1 MRALCL
7 PLHIR
12 QREGSAPG
20 AIHYRVMSAGR
31 QLSLWTALGLW
42 TASVAGAAIYG
53 AWRGYSGRAYVL
65 TLCVLAFLLAI
76 QLLAAAGN
84 FGERFARR
92 IGSSR
97 GALLAVVPLL
107 AYVIYLAG
115 TGNFTVPRFA
125 LAAAYVLLPVFVV
138 ISAGAAK
145 PGAWQDYLAMLAI
158 FLPLKFR
165 WLDGL
170 WPYPGP
176 RVAQMAPM
184 LLAITVALATFLLV
198 RQFSGVGYNIV
209 WGRDAAL
216 SVLFHF
222 ALLALIVI
230 PLGIALHFIQFDP
243 EQAHWRSLPVD
254 AAIIFL
260 LTAWPEEFLFRGL
273 LQNSLAHTFS
283 SETAGWFTASVIFG
297 LAHISYGVF
306 PNWRYALLATIA
318 GVFYGRTWRKTES
331 IFPAAI
337 VHALVD
343 ITWHLL
349 FRTL

>member
-1 MRALCL
+1 
-7 PLHIR
+7 
-12 QREGSAPG
+12 
-20 AIHYRVMSAGR
+20 MSAGR

-42 TASVAGAAIYG
+42 TATVAGAAIYG
-53 AWRGYSGRAYVL
+53 AWRGYSGRAYVF
-65 TLCVLAFLLAI
+65 TLCVLAFFLAI
-76 QLLAAAGN
+76 QLLFAAGN
-84 FGERFARR
+84 FGERFARQL
-92 IGSSR
+92 GSSR

-115 TGNFTVPRFA
+115 TSNFTLSRFG
-125 LAAAYVLLPVFVV
+125 LAAAYTLAPVFLV

-145 PGAWQDYLAMLAI
+145 PGAWQDYFAMLAI
-158 FLPLKFR
+158 FLPLKLR

-170 WPYPGP
+170 WPYPAP
-176 RVAQMAPM
+176 RVAQMATM

-198 RQFSGVGYNIV
+198 RQFSGVGYNII
-209 WGRDAAL
+209 WGRGPAL

-222 ALLALIVI
+222 ALLALISI
-230 PLGIALHFIQFDP
+230 PLGIALHFIRFDP
-243 EQAHWRSLPVD
+243 AQAHWRSLPVD

-260 LTAWPEEFLFRGL
+260 MTAWPEEFLFRGL
-273 LQNSLAHTFS
+273 LQNSLSHTFS
-283 SETAGWFTASVIFG
+283 SKAAGWLTASVIFG
-297 LAHISYGVF
+297 LAHINNGVF

-318 GVFYGRTWRKTES
+318 GVFYGRTWGKTES

-343 ITWHLL
+343 ITWHIA